1 MVAAG
6 GDSSAGLFEPEEFRD
21 GEHLPAAGTASS
33 VADAAGEQLTVWAAA
48 FGGETLAAAG
58 TFVDPGGGAG
68 SAGRQ
73 RGQRCRGGS
82 GGGPAI
88 AVGRLAAR
96 GATEASGPA
105 GAQRGAAALRSGRSR
120 RFCGSACRQAA
131 YRDRRAASRPTAA
144 PLPALPPRT
153 SRTSTGVY
161 ECPGCGQRLAAERRC
176 PDCQLF
182 ARRIGDGGSCTGCGE
197 VLTVTELLGLE

>member
-68 SAGRQ
+68 STGRQ
-73 RGQRCRGGS
+73 RGQRWRGGS

-105 GAQRGAAALRSGRSR
+105 GAQRGAAALAGWRNATGQGRWL
-120 RFCGSACRQAA
+120 G
-131 YRDRRAASRPTAA
+131 RP
-144 PLPALPPRT
+144 R
-153 SRTSTGVY
+153 
-161 ECPGCGQRLAAERRC
+161 
-176 PDCQLF
+176 
-182 ARRIGDGGSCTGCGE
+182 
-197 VLTVTELLGLE
+197 

>member
-1 MVAAG
+1 VPDRTTVTVTAPTTGPGPWRYA
-6 GDSSAGLFEPEEFRD
+6 SVT
-21 GEHLPAAGTASS
+21 PAC
-33 VADAAGEQLTVWAAA
+33 
-48 FGGETLAAAG
+48 
-58 TFVDPGGGAG
+58 
-68 SAGRQ
+68 
-73 RGQRCRGGS
+73 QRCG
-82 GGGPAI
+82 
-88 AVGRLAAR
+88 
-96 GATEASGPA
+96 
-105 GAQRGAAALRSGRSR
+105 AALRSGRPH
-120 RFCGSACRQAA
+120 RFCGSACRPAA

-144 PLPALPPRT
+144 PLPALPPRTSRT

>member
-1 MVAAG
+1 MVKPRQPRLAR
-6 GDSSAGLFEPEEFRD
+6 SR
-21 GEHLPAAGTASS
+21 TAQTSE
-33 VADAAGEQLTVWAAA
+33 VQLCS
-48 FGGETLAAAG
+48 
-58 TFVDPGGGAG
+58 PGCGCCTTC
-68 SAGRQ
+68 AGRCST
-73 RGQRCRGGS
+73 RRHPWPEPVTR
-82 GGGPAI
+82 PRKP
-88 AVGRLAAR
+88 GR
-96 GATEASGPA
+96 SGPA
-105 GAQRGAAALRSGRSR
+105 VPDRTTVTVTAPTTGPGPWRYASVTPSCQRCGAALRSGRSR

>member
-6 GDSSAGLFEPEEFRD
+6 WDRTAGLFEPEEFRD

-33 VADAAGEQLTVWAAA
+33 VADAAGEQLAVWAAA

-58 TFVDPGGGAG
+58 TFLDPGGGAG
-68 SAGRQ
+68 SVGRQ

-96 GATEASGPA
+96 GAAEASGPA
-105 GAQRGAAALRSGRSR
+105 GAQRGAAALAGWRNAGVTPRARAGGWAGGWAGHGNRGGADPQCLTARLSPWPGHRLQPGVSAGRTAP
-120 RFCGSACRQAA
+120 GAG
-131 YRDRRAASRPTAA
+131 RAAAA
-144 PLPALPPRT
+144 
-153 SRTSTGVY
+153 
-161 ECPGCGQRLAAERRC
+161 
-176 PDCQLF
+176 
-182 ARRIGDGGSCTGCGE
+182 ARRGSW
-197 VLTVTELLGLE
+197 